1 MQISIKLSYI
11 DWNGQLFP
19 KFPKCKL
26 QFLYNIS
33 KMKLEVK
40 LIFCMQISIKVSC
53 RLISVLWASKFPT
66 SWCYHYWWAWSNILK
81 VLNVTNLQYL
91 NWIRDGV
98 HFLHAGKPL
107 SFCKLGLSFLMKVAR
122 HVQST
127 QTRKLVIFLQ
137 YLKKKNIDEVYFLLA
152 DKQIKFPKVETNILV
167 AFDQT

>member
-1 MQISIKLSYI
+1 MTKLPKRTSLLFLWSILRKNWVMKLIFCMQISIKLSYI

-40 LIFCMQISIKVSC
+40 LIFCMQISTKVSC

-81 VLNVTNLQYL
+81 VLNITNLQYL

-98 HFLHAGKPL
+98 HFLHAGKP
-107 SFCKLGLSFLMKVAR
+107 
-122 HVQST
+122 
-127 QTRKLVIFLQ
+127 
-137 YLKKKNIDEVYFLLA
+137 
-152 DKQIKFPKVETNILV
+152 
-167 AFDQT
+167 